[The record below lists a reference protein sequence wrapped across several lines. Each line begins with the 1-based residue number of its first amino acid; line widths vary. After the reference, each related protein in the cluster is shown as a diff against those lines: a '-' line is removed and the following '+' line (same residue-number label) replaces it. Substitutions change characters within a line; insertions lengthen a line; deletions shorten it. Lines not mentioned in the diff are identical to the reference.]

1 MMIAGAVPGKLRR
14 SNSPIQDAPEE
25 IRCDACDGRGWPAA
39 AKPSP
44 MRRIYPGPCKK
55 CGGKG
60 RIRQRD

>member
-1 MMIAGAVPGKLRR
+1 MMIAGAAQGKLRR
-14 SNSPIQDAPEE
+14 SNSAIEDAPEE
-25 IRCDACDGRGWPAA
+25 IRCEACNGRGVPAA

-60 RIRQRD
+60 RIRQPD